1 MSAPLIA
8 ATTRYINPATTV
20 VLLVAS
26 ISNILS
32 PSRGELDAGLNVT
45 REIADVQGWMLT
57 GEAVP
62 TPDLGS
68 DFTGTIKGRRSVGE
82 SSIVYYADLAGVDI
96 RSMSEEGT
104 DTNVVWMDGG
114 DVAGYLMDVFPVRV
128 LSAGLSRSVEA
139 QPGRLTVGYSVT
151 RAPAQNIAIPA

>member
-1 MSAPLIA
+1 MAAPLIA

-26 ISNILS
+26 IANILS
-32 PSRGELDAGLNVT
+32 PTRGELDAGLNVT
-45 REIADVQGWMLT
+45 REVADVQGWMLT

-62 TPDLGS
+62 TPDLAS
-68 DFTGTIKGRRSVGE
+68 LFTATIGGRTSVGE
-82 SSIVYYADLAGVDI
+82 SSIAYYADKAGVDI
-96 RSMSEEGT
+96 RSMSEVGT
-104 DTNVVWMDGG
+104 DANVVWMDGG
-114 DVAGYLMDVFPVRV
+114 DVAGYLMDVFPTRV

-139 QPGRLTVGYSVT
+139 QPGRLTVGYSIT